1 MVRTDSRLVRSILSA
16 HGFQEVNARSND
28 FNLMWT
34 GSHIKPHLMR
44 CLTGFQRVNHFPRS
58 YELTR
63 KDRLYK
69 NVQRMQHTHG
79 VRNFNILPQ
88 TFLLPAEYQEFC
100 DSFSKDRG
108 PWIVKPVASSR
119 GRGVYLV
126 NSPSQVSVE
135 ENLLVSRYISNPLLI
150 DGFKFDVRLYVLIT
164 SYDPL
169 VIYLYE
175 EGLTRFAT
183 VRYDQA
189 AKNIKNQFMHLTN
202 YSVNKRSTD
211 YVSCDDPEV
220 EDYGNKWSMSA
231 MLRYLKQEGKD
242 TAALMTQVEDLIIKT
257 VISGELPIAT
267 ACKSFQVHRGN
278 CFELYGFD
286 VLIDGNLRPWLLE
299 VNLSPSLACD
309 APLDMKVKAS
319 MVSDMLTLIG
329 LECQDPQQG
338 TGREKRV
345 PRPQRPLSAS
355 DIDTKMHLGSREK
368 TGRSGV
374 LGLSTEEVK
383 ILRRLQDEEARRGGF
398 VRIFPRSDTW
408 ALYSSF
414 LEHKTSMNYMLST
427 HLFSS
432 KTVTN
437 DPRLTLNA
445 ALYERK
451 LISLQLRR
459 AKRHGRTR
467 RTALLRQSDCGV
479 QEEEEEDDLE
489 DEEEVQ
495 EQLSPPVPTLIPPVP
510 ALISLVPALTPP
522 VPASRVSIIQL
533 LHKGANLSKVQAR
546 LAFSGY
552 LQRVQSRLQDERHK
566 ESAVPKAEEQ
576 MELVMRFLQRAA
588 PNLQHSVSLK
598 LPGRCLP
605 VQEKRH
611 LLAKQLGDFIHLYD
625 QETHG
630 LSGED
635 LGVNLTDFQV
645 FLAEASELQL
655 EEVLTFY
662 THKNKSASVFLGGS
676 PCVET
681 DGPQADS
688 RIALGAPGTCSPQEG
703 QCFKTSPPSLST
715 LPFDH
720 LFLSTVLPPSS
731 DSHTVCSSS
740 EAVAALGVIS
750 SNHRSRPL
758 SSSSLLQPPSTFAQ
772 SASGVPRLQSC
783 RLGLFSSFQSAAQI
797 YSQRLSRA
805 GSTWTAIS
813 QPHVL
818 RTRSR
823 SAGALR
829 ELEDPYHVGAV
840 TASLQRLAERR
851 ARPSSSSHR
860 KQLTQQLSRMNISSS
875 SPPSRAGLCLTRA
888 VHTEEKH
895 STGDDGDS
903 SALPTTCS
911 SAATISTEQSH
922 DLEEVSPAPA
932 PFIVISLSLPY
943 LSPVLFYSLQTSSMA
958 ALSQLRLLPRWEE
971 PESCVPRVQCGW
983 WCQTNRRTLVLSL
996 LRTPKLRTSIAGGLQ
1011 SQALHLQA
1019 FPTPPRLC
1027 LPDPDLQSLHP
1038 GRPVQCRRGGWSARH
1053 DDHFT
1058 PPPPLCKE
1066 FSFIFLILICIR
1078 RKKI

>member
-1 MVRTDSRLVRSILSA
+1 MPVWATGESRELVCAEEAEEAGCGEASCISWSRGPHRVPVLVFHAEAILSQESWLRTVGERYHLSYKMVRTDSRLVRSILSA
-16 HGFQEVNARSND
+16 HGFQEVNAKSND

-44 CLTGFQRVNHFPRS
+44 SLTGFQRVNHFPRS

-69 NVQRMQHTHG
+69 NVQRMQQTHG
-79 VRNFNILPQ
+79 VRNFNLLPQ
-88 TFLLPAEYQEFC
+88 TFLLPAEYQDFC

-126 NSPSQVSVE
+126 NSPSQVSME

-183 VRYDQA
+183 VRYDRA

-202 YSVNKRSTD
+202 YSVNKRSAD

-231 MLRYLKQEGKD
+231 MLRYVKQEGKD
-242 TAALMTQVEDLIIKT
+242 TAALMSQVEDLIIKT

-338 TGREKRV
+338 TGHEKRV
-345 PRPQRPLSAS
+345 LRPQRPLSAS
-355 DIDTKMHLGSREK
+355 DIDTKLQLGSREK

-383 ILRRLQDEEARRGGF
+383 ILRRLQDEEVRRGGF
-398 VRIFPRSDTW
+398 VRIFPRYDTW
-408 ALYSSF
+408 ALYGSF

-459 AKRHGRTR
+459 AKRHGRAR
-467 RTALLRQSDCGV
+467 RAALLRRSDCGV
-479 QEEEEEDDLE
+479 QEEEEENDIE

-495 EQLSPPVPTLIPPVP
+495 EQLSPPVDTV
-510 ALISLVPALTPP
+510 TPP
-522 VPASRVSIIQL
+522 VPTLTPPEPAPLVSIIQL
-533 LHKGANLSKVQAR
+533 LHEGANLSKVQAR

-552 LQRVQSRLQDERHK
+552 LQRVQSRLQDERST
-566 ESAVPKAEEQ
+566 ESAVPKVEEQ

-588 PNLQHSVSLK
+588 ANLQHLVSLK

-635 LGVNLTDFQV
+635 LGVNLPDFQL
-645 FLAEASELQL
+645 FLAKASERQL

-662 THKNKSASVFLGGS
+662 THKNKSASIFLGGS
-676 PCVET
+676 PRVET
-681 DGPQADS
+681 DSSQAESGIARGAQGTCAPQEDS
-688 RIALGAPGTCSPQEG
+688 RM
-703 QCFKTSPPSLST
+703 
-715 LPFDH
+715 
-720 LFLSTVLPPSS
+720 
-731 DSHTVCSSS
+731 VCSSL
-740 EAVAALGVIS
+740 EAGAALGVTS

-758 SSSSLLQPPSTFAQ
+758 SAWSLLQPPSTSAT
-772 SASGVPRLQSC
+772 SASGGPRPQSC

-823 SAGALR
+823 SAGAVR

-851 ARPSSSSHR
+851 ARPSSSSHQKR
-860 KQLTQQLSRMNISSS
+860 LTQQLSRMNISSS
-875 SPPSRAGLCLTRA
+875 APSRAGLCLTRP
-888 VHTEEKH
+888 VYTEEKH
-895 STGDDGDS
+895 STGDDGDV
-903 SALPTTCS
+903 AVLPTTCI
-911 SAATISTEQSH
+911 SATTISTERSH
-922 DLEEVSPAPA
+922 DLEEPPDIQHGRLEPAPPTIPMGGTRKLCAPRSVRVVVSDRQKKPGIVLGADPGAAFLHSGRTSVTNISPA
-932 PFIVISLSLPY
+932 SLSDGTQIVFARSRP
-943 LSPVLFYSLQTSSMA
+943 PV
-958 ALSQLRLLPRWEE
+958 P
-971 PESCVPRVQCGW
+971 PP
-983 WCQTNRRTLVLSL
+983 
-996 LRTPKLRTSIAGGLQ
+996 RTPSAVQKRRVVC
-1011 SQALHLQA
+1011 
-1019 FPTPPRLC
+1019 PT
-1027 LPDPDLQSLHP
+1027 
-1038 GRPVQCRRGGWSARH
+1038 
-1053 DDHFT
+1053 
-1058 PPPPLCKE
+1058 
-1066 FSFIFLILICIR
+1066 
-1078 RKKI
+1078 

>member
-1 MVRTDSRLVRSILSA
+1 MFHAEAILSQESWMCTVGGRYHLAYKMVRTDSRLVRSILSA
-16 HGFQEVNARSND
+16 HGFQEVNAKSND

-44 CLTGFQRVNHFPRS
+44 CLTSFQRVNHFPRS

-69 NVQRMQHTHG
+69 NVQRMQQTHG
-79 VRNFNILPQ
+79 VRNFNLLPQ

-100 DSFSKDRG
+100 NSFSKDRG

-183 VRYDQA
+183 VRYDRA

-202 YSVNKRSTD
+202 YSVNKRSAD

-242 TAALMTQVEDLIIKT
+242 TAALMSQVEDLIVKT
-257 VISGELPIAT
+257 VISGELPIAS

-329 LECQDPQQG
+329 LECQDPQQE
-338 TGREKRV
+338 TGREKRMA
-345 PRPQRPLSAS
+345 RPQRPLSAS
-355 DIDTKMHLGSREK
+355 DIDTKLQLGIREK

-383 ILRRLQDEEARRGGF
+383 VLRRLQDEEARRGGF
-398 VRIFPRSDTW
+398 VRIFPRHDTW
-408 ALYSSF
+408 ALYGSF
-414 LEHKTSMNYMLST
+414 LEHKTSMNYMLAT

-432 KTVTN
+432 KTVIS

-451 LISLQLRR
+451 LVSLQLRR
-459 AKRHGRTR
+459 ARRHERAR
-467 RTALLRQSDCGV
+467 RTAFLHPSDGGV
-479 QEEEEEDDLE
+479 QEEEEEDDIE

-495 EQLSPPVPTLIPPVP
+495 EQLSPPVHARPPPVP
-510 ALISLVPALTPP
+510 APRI
-522 VPASRVSIIQL
+522 SIIQL
-533 LHKGANLSKVQAR
+533 LHEGANLSKVQAR

-552 LQRVQSRLQDERHK
+552 LQRVQSRLQDERST
-566 ESAVPKAEEQ
+566 ESAEPKAEEQ

-588 PNLQHSVSLK
+588 ANLQHSLSLK

-611 LLAKQLGDFIHLYD
+611 LLAKQLGDFIYLYD

-635 LGVNLTDFQV
+635 LGVNLPDFQV
-645 FLAEASELQL
+645 FLVEASERQL

-681 DGPQADS
+681 EGPQADLQ
-688 RIALGAPGTCSPQEG
+688 RARGDPGSCAPQE
-703 QCFKTSPPSLST
+703 
-715 LPFDH
+715 
-720 LFLSTVLPPSS
+720 VLPPSS
-731 DSHTVCSSS
+731 DSRTVCSSS
-740 EAVAALGVIS
+740 EAGAALGVTS
-750 SNHRSRPL
+750 SNHRSRLP
-758 SSSSLLQPPSTFAQ
+758 SAWSLLQPPSSLAQ
-772 SASGVPRLQSC
+772 SATGGPRPQSC

-805 GSTWTAIS
+805 GSTWTAIL

-823 SAGALR
+823 SAGAVR
-829 ELEDPYHVGAV
+829 EPEDPYHVGAV

-851 ARPSSSSHR
+851 ASPSNASHR
-860 KQLTQQLSRMNISSS
+860 KQLTQQLSHMNISSS
-875 SPPSRAGLCLTRA
+875 TLSRAELRLTRA
-888 VHTEEKH
+888 VHMEERH
-895 STGDDGDS
+895 STGTNCDGA
-903 SALPTTCS
+903 ALPSTCS
-911 SAATISTEQSH
+911 SATTISSERSH
-922 DLEEVSPAPA
+922 NLEE
-932 PFIVISLSLPY
+932 
-943 LSPVLFYSLQTSSMA
+943 TSNMA
-958 ALSQLRLLPRWEE
+958 ALSQLRLL
-971 PESCVPRVQCGW
+971 
-983 WCQTNRRTLVLSL
+983 L
-996 LRTPKLRTSIAGGLQ
+996 
-1011 SQALHLQA
+1011 
-1019 FPTPPRLC
+1019 
-1027 LPDPDLQSLHP
+1027 
-1038 GRPVQCRRGGWSARH
+1038 
-1053 DDHFT
+1053 
-1058 PPPPLCKE
+1058 
-1066 FSFIFLILICIR
+1066 
-1078 RKKI
+1078 

>member
-1 MVRTDSRLVRSILSA
+1 MRPAEEASAGCGGPSCISWSRGPHRVPCLVFHAEAILSQESWLRTVGERYHLAYKMVRTDSRLVRSILSA
-16 HGFQEVNARSND
+16 HGFQEVNANSNE

-34 GSHIKPHLMR
+34 GSHIKPHVMR
-44 CLTGFQRVNHFPRS
+44 CLAGFQKVNHFPRS

-69 NVQRMQHTHG
+69 NVQRMQQTHG
-79 VRNFNILPQ
+79 VRNFSLLPQ

-100 DSFSKDRG
+100 NAFTKDRG

-126 NSPSQVSVE
+126 NTPSQVNVE
-135 ENLLVSRYISNPLLI
+135 ENLLVSRYVSNPLLI

-183 VRYDQA
+183 VRYDRA

-202 YSVNKRSTD
+202 YSVNKRSAD

-242 TAALMTQVEDLIIKT
+242 TAALMSQVEDLIIKT

-267 ACKSFQVHRGN
+267 ACRSFQVHRGN

-338 TGREKRV
+338 TRREKGV
-345 PRPQRPLSAS
+345 SRPQRPLSAS
-355 DIDTKMHLGSREK
+355 DIDTRLQLGRQEK

-383 ILRRLQDEEARRGGF
+383 VLRRLQDEETRRGGF
-398 VRIFPRSDTW
+398 VRVFPRDDTW
-408 ALYSSF
+408 ALYGAF
-414 LEHKTSMNYMLST
+414 LEHKTSLNHMLAT
-427 HLFSS
+427 QLFSS
-432 KTVTN
+432 KTATK

-451 LISLQLRR
+451 LVSLQLRR
-459 AKRHGRTR
+459 ARKHGQAPR
-467 RTALLRQSDCGV
+467 RALLRPSDCCV
-479 QEEEEEDDLE
+479 QEQEEEDAIE

-495 EQLSPPVPTLIPPVP
+495 EQLSPPVPAQPPTVP
-510 ALISLVPALTPP
+510 AP
-522 VPASRVSIIQL
+522 RVSIIQL
-533 LHKGANLSKVQAR
+533 LQEGANLSKVQAR

-552 LQRVQSRLQDERHK
+552 LHRVQSRLQSERNT
-566 ESAVPKAEEQ
+566 ESAASKAEEQ

-588 PNLQHSVSLK
+588 ANFQHWMSVK
-598 LPGRCLP
+598 LPGRCLH

-611 LLAKQLGDFIHLYD
+611 LLAKQLRDFIYLYD
-625 QETHG
+625 QETLV

-635 LGVNLTDFQV
+635 LGVNETYFQL
-645 FLAEASELQL
+645 FLAEASERQL

-662 THKNKSASVFLGGS
+662 THKNKSASIFLGPP
-676 PCVET
+676 PCVEAG
-681 DGPQADS
+681 GPQADLLT
-688 RIALGAPGTCSPQEG
+688 APEAPGSCAPQE
-703 QCFKTSPPSLST
+703 
-715 LPFDH
+715 
-720 LFLSTVLPPSS
+720 VLPLSS
-731 DSHTVCSSS
+731 DSRPSLVCSSS
-740 EAVAALGVIS
+740 EASSALGVS
-750 SNHRSRPL
+750 MCKNRSRPP
-758 SSSSLLQPPSTFAQ
+758 SAWSLLNAPSPSAQ
-772 SASGVPRLQSC
+772 SDCRVPRSPSC
-783 RLGLFSSFQSAAQI
+783 RLGLSSSFHSAAQI

-805 GSTWTAIS
+805 GSTWTAIA
-813 QPHVL
+813 QPHVM

-823 SAGALR
+823 SAGAVR
-829 ELEDPYHVGAV
+829 EPEDPYNVGAV
-840 TASLQRLAERR
+840 TASLQRLAER
-851 ARPSSSSHR
+851 
-860 KQLTQQLSRMNISSS
+860 QLSRMNISSS
-875 SPPSRAGLCLTRA
+875 PASSRAGLRLARA

-895 STGDDGDS
+895 SSDGA
-903 SALPTTCS
+903 ALPSTGTSTFLVS
-911 SAATISTEQSH
+911 SERNH
-922 DLEEVSPAPA
+922 DPEKPSDIQHGSLKPAPPSTPMAGARKLCA
-932 PFIVISLSLPY
+932 PRPLRVVASDRQKNPGT
-943 LSPVLFYSLQTSSMA
+943 VLCVDPGA
-958 ALSQLRLLPRWEE
+958 ALLLN
-971 PESCVPRVQCGW
+971 S
-983 WCQTNRRTLVLSL
+983 
-996 LRTPKLRTSIAGGLQ
+996 RTSFTSIGPAGLSDGTQIMFARSKPPIA
-1011 SQALHLQA
+1011 
-1019 FPTPPRLC
+1019 PTKTT
-1027 LPDPDLQSLHP
+1027 SA
-1038 GRPVQCRRGGWSARH
+1038 VQKRRVVCP
-1053 DDHFT
+1053 T
-1058 PPPPLCKE
+1058 
-1066 FSFIFLILICIR
+1066 
-1078 RKKI
+1078 